1 MFALIVGAYGLTVC
15 MLFLAYVARTQVL
28 AVTLLSL
35 GNVCYASTLVGW
47 SVNHIDLSPRFAGI
61 MSAISVTIAQGVS
74 MLSPLIVH
82 FIVKDLVS
90 IAFLVGSFFFF
101 KFTFAL

>member
-1 MFALIVGAYGLTVC
+1 
-15 MLFLAYVARTQVL
+15 MLLLAYVAKTQVL
-28 AVTLLSL
+28 AVTLLAL

-47 SVNHIDLSPRFAGI
+47 SVNHIDLSPKFAGI
-61 MSAISVTIAQGVS
+61 LSGISITTSQGIA

-90 IAFLVGSFFFF
+90 IAFLVSSFFNFPG
-101 KFTFAL
+101 